1 MENDSTQ
8 KKLRNT
14 ALDVKA
20 IKNML
25 IIIIIPLVFYLL
37 KLLAFIFIPLASALF
52 LSILFTPFMRWMKK
66 KKIPKI
72 VSLFSVMLIIF
83 SFFKLSSEL
92 VQLSSHEI
100 MNSNT
105 SELLIKMEDKLLGVV
120 RPVEQFLGIG
130 TAIEDDSIHNFLQG
144 DDGNSSLLNYF
155 GNTIQFLQ
163 KFITQ
168 LLMLF
173 FFLILLLA
181 GSLDLQS
188 IMNSTVVKRRS
199 TAIKT
204 MLKIEKSI
212 VKFIQVKFILSALTG
227 IGFGLACVAF
237 DVSFPIFWGL
247 FAFAINFVQMVGSVI
262 SNLCLSIFSLAEI
275 ESTGTLAL
283 FCIIIASVQIL
294 FGGILEPIMMGKTFS
309 INTVTVLIMLMLWGF
324 VWGVPGLI
332 LSIPITVLVKIILEQ
347 NSRTKNIAKLMA

>member
-1 MENDSTQ
+1 M
-8 KKLRNT
+8 
-14 ALDVKA
+14 
-20 IKNML
+20 
-25 IIIIIPLVFYLL
+25 IIPLIFYLL

-72 VSLFSVMLIIF
+72 ISLLSVMLIIF
-83 SFFKLSSEL
+83 CFFKISSEL
-92 VQLSSHEI
+92 VQLSSQEI

-105 SELLIKMEDKLLGVV
+105 SELLIKMEDKLLDVI
-120 RPVEQFLGIG
+120 RPIEQFLGISTELG
-130 TAIEDDSIHNFLQG
+130 DDSIHDFLQG
-144 DDGNSSLLNYF
+144 EDGSSNLLSYF

-173 FFLILLLA
+173 FFLMLLLA

-188 IMNSTVVKRRS
+188 IMNSTVARRRS

-227 IGFGLACVAF
+227 VGFGLACVAF

-262 SNLCLSIFSLAEI
+262 STLCLGIFSLAEI

-283 FCIIIASVQIL
+283 FFIIITSVQVL

-324 VWGVPGLI
+324 IWGVPGLI
-332 LSIPITVLVKIILEQ
+332 LSIPITVLVKIILEH
-347 NSRTKNIAKLMA
+347 NLRTQNIAKLMA